1 MSAEGPPRGAN
12 APPPGAANA
21 VSVGVLTRSSRTAT
35 LALAT
40 TLTIQAFT
48 ALAATAPAV
57 LAPELAREMGVAPQ
71 WIGIFV
77 GLVYVGA
84 MLASVAST
92 GFIERYGAIR
102 VSQFCVLLCAAGIIV
117 VGLLPS
123 SFAGLLVA
131 AAILIG
137 LGYGPI
143 TPASSQVLAR
153 TTPVAQMALMFSIK
167 QTGVPAGAAVA
178 GAMLPIAALMMGWR
192 AALVSVGL
200 AGLGMAVAA
209 QSTRKLLDTDRT
221 PGRAFSVRDIV
232 ARLKLV
238 AKSPKLAELAML
250 SFAYAA
256 VQVCLTSFLVVYL
269 HNALGWSLV
278 ASGLALTVATVGG
291 VIGRIFWGA
300 LADNV
305 LAPRRT
311 LSVIGLLAGLC
322 GIAMAFATP
331 AWPVWIVLP
340 VAALFGGTAIG
351 WNGVQLSELA
361 RQAAPGTAGAVT
373 GAAGFITFSGVVIGP
388 PLFAALT
395 ALTNGYRTGF
405 LVMAAVSLGA
415 ASALLL
421 RTPAGAAA
429 VRH

>member
-1 MSAEGPPRGAN
+1 MN
-12 APPPGAANA
+12 ATAQ
-21 VSVGVLTRSSRTAT
+21 RSSRTARVALTAT
-35 LALAT
+35 LA
-40 TLTIQAFT
+40 IQMFT
-48 ALAATAPAV
+48 SLAATAPAV

-71 WIGIFV
+71 WIGVFV

-84 MLASVAST
+84 MVASLVSA

-102 VSQFCVLLCAAGIIV
+102 VSQCCVLLCAAGIVLI
-117 VGLLPS
+117 GLLPAS
-123 SFAGLLVA
+123 LASLLVLT
-131 AAILIG
+131 AILIG

-153 TTPVAQMALMFSIK
+153 TTPAAQMALMFSIK
-167 QTGVPAGAAVA
+167 QTGVPAGAALA
-178 GAMLPIAALMMGWR
+178 GALLPVAALMMGWR
-192 AALVSVGL
+192 AALVTVGL
-200 AGLGMAVAA
+200 AGLGVIVAT
-209 QSTRKLLDTDRT
+209 QSTRRLLDTDRT
-221 PGRAFSVRDIV
+221 ETKAFSLREIL

-238 AKSPKLAELAML
+238 AKSPTLAELAAL

-256 VQVCLTSFLVVYL
+256 VQVCLTSFLVVFL
-269 HNALGWSLV
+269 HDALRWSLV

-311 LSVIGLLAGLC
+311 LSVIGLFAGLC

-331 AWPVWIVLP
+331 AWPAWIVLP

-361 RQAAPGTAGAVT
+361 RQAPPGNAGAVT
-373 GAAGFITFSGVVIGP
+373 GAAGFITFSGVVVGP
-388 PLFAALT
+388 PLFAALS
-395 ALTNGYRTGF
+395 ALTEGYRTGF
-405 LVMAAVSLGA
+405 LVMATVSLVA
-415 ASALLL
+415 ASALHF
-421 RTPAGAAA
+421 RSPVVTIP